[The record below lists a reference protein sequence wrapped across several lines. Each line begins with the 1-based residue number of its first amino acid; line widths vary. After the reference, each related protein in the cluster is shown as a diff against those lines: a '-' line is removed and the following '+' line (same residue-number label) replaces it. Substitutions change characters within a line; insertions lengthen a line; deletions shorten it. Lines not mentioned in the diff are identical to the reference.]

1 MTIKRELDKRLYK
14 YAVEIVRCVDS
25 FSKDISAQ
33 VIARQLIR
41 SGTSIVA
48 NVVEAK
54 GASSKKDYINF
65 YLHSLKSANE
75 SKLWIGL
82 ARDTNKLLR
91 DKADPLLKETKE
103 IANILGASIIT
114 MKKSIINRKL

>member
-1 MTIKRELDKRLYK
+1 MITKKELDKRLYR
-14 YAVEIVRCVDS
+14 YAVDIVRYVDK
-25 FSKDISAQ
+25 FSKDVSSQ
-33 VIARQLIR
+33 VIAKQLIR
-41 SGTSIVA
+41 SGTSVVA

-82 ARDTNKLLR
+82 ARDTGKLEK
-91 DKADPLLKETKE
+91 DKANLLLKETKE

-114 MKKSIINRKL
+114 MKKNIINR